1 MAASLSRSYAGPKS
15 SRLTAVTG
23 ESAPHLT
30 IFTIVLL
37 LLLYG
42 YEIFNFS
49 LSPDEE
55 LYGYVYEHNWW
66 LAAIAQGRWGMGLLD
81 RVFPPLGNIPVLATG
96 LFCASLGVS
105 ACVLARLLF
114 RNHSAQLAFVGIFV
128 SSPLWPH
135 LAEFNITSWQIGIGC
150 VLVTLSL
157 LLMLLETRL
166 GDIGAAC
173 ILVFAIG
180 IYESFCAW
188 FVVLICIRHLSVLL
202 GTAPIN
208 GTEARPRFPWLR
220 SGLVCLAGLLG
231 YLAVRHLLL
240 AAFSLKLTYVQDF
253 VRLGEFTTTPSAA
266 VAQTLQRSWNMLS
279 GSDPVFLDH
288 GYILMLLP
296 LLGLL
301 IVVGGLLWRGPLK
314 ISERLLAGALLT
326 AAVLAALSLVVVSA
340 GTIPSRAL
348 TSLVPIN
355 AFLAAVT
362 FSKGSRFEKLL
373 YGALAAA
380 LFVSIWVNVSLF
392 YTDHI
397 ARERDQVLA
406 VRIMTRVD
414 NILPNPPPGRIPF
427 IVVGAVPAKPAGPFR
442 RLEVFG
448 DSFFDSSHEG
458 GNPWRVAAYLRI
470 LGIDTLEPRLLE
482 HIDPSYHPQI
492 RTMPVWP
499 AAGSVAMV
507 NGVLV
512 IKLGPLPPA

>member
-1 MAASLSRSYAGPKS
+1 MAASLSRSSDRPNS
-15 SRLTAVTG
+15 SGLTAVIG
-23 ESAPHLT
+23 DSAPHLT
-30 IFTIVLL
+30 LFTIILL
-37 LLLYG
+37 LLIYG

-55 LYGYVYEHNWW
+55 LYGYVYEHSWW
-66 LAAIAQGRWGMGLLD
+66 TAAIAQGRWGMGLLD
-81 RVFPPLGNIPVLATG
+81 RVLPPLGNIPVLPT
-96 LFCASLGVS
+96 LIFCAGLGVS
-105 ACVLARLLF
+105 GCVLARVLF

-128 SSPLWPH
+128 SSPIWPH
-135 LAEFNITSWQIGIGC
+135 LVEFNITSWQIGIGF

-157 LLMLLETRL
+157 LFMLAETRL
-166 GDIGAAC
+166 GDIVAAC
-173 ILVFAIG
+173 LLVFAIG
-180 IYESFCAW
+180 IYESFFAW
-188 FVVLICIRHLSVLL
+188 FVVLICLRHLSVLL
-202 GTAPIN
+202 GTSPIDE
-208 GTEARPRFPWLR
+208 TEARPRFPWLR
-220 SGLVCLAGLLG
+220 SGLVGLAGILG
-231 YLAVRHLLL
+231 YLAVRHLLI
-240 AAFSLKLTYVQDF
+240 AAFSLKLNYVQNF
-253 VRLGEFTTTPSAA
+253 VRIEEFTTVGSAA
-266 VAQTLQRSWNMLS
+266 VARTLKRSLNLLI
-279 GSDPVFLDH
+279 GADPVFLGH

-301 IVVGGLLWRGPLK
+301 IVVGFLLWRGPLK

-326 AAVLAALSLVVVSA
+326 AAFVAALSLVVVSA

-348 TSLVPIN
+348 TSLIPIN

-362 FSKGSRFEKLL
+362 FSKGRRFEKLL

-380 LFVSIWVNVSLF
+380 LFISIWGSVSLF

-397 ARERDQVLA
+397 ARQRDQVLA

-427 IVVGAVPAKPAGPFR
+427 IVVGAVPVQSAGPFR
-442 RLEVFG
+442 KLDVFG
-448 DSFFDSSHEG
+448 DSFFDQSHEG

-470 LGIDTLEPRLLE
+470 LGIDNLEPRLLE
-482 HIDPSYHPQI
+482 HVDPSYHPQI
-492 RTMPVWP
+492 RTMPIWP

>member
-1 MAASLSRSYAGPKS
+1 MAASQSRSPTSPNS
-15 SRLTAVTG
+15 SRLTAVLG

-30 IFTIVLL
+30 LFTIILL

-66 LAAIAQGRWGMGLLD
+66 LAAIAQGRWGMSLLD
-81 RVFPPLGNIPVLATG
+81 RVFPTMGNIPVLPTVV
-96 LFCASLGVS
+96 FCAGLGVS
-105 ACVLARLLF
+105 GCVLARVLV

-135 LAEFNITSWQIGIGC
+135 LAEFNITSWQIGIGF
-150 VLVTLSL
+150 VLLTLSL
-157 LLMLLETRL
+157 LFMLADTRL

-173 ILVFAIG
+173 LLVYAIG
-180 IYESFCAW
+180 IYESFFAW
-188 FVVLICIRHLSVLL
+188 FVVLICLRHLSVLL
-202 GTAPIN
+202 GTAPI
-208 GTEARPRFPWLR
+208 GTEERPRFPWLR
-220 SGLVCLAGLLG
+220 SGLVGLAGILG
-231 YLAVRHLLL
+231 YLAVRHLLI
-240 AAFSLKLTYVQDF
+240 AAFSLKLNYVQNF
-253 VRLGEFTTTPSAA
+253 VRLEEFTTVPSAA
-266 VAQTLQRSWNMLS
+266 VARTLKRSLNLLI
-279 GSDPVFLDH
+279 GSDPVFLGH
-288 GYILMLLP
+288 GNILMLLP

-301 IVVGGLLWRGPLK
+301 IVVGSLLWRGPLK
-314 ISERLLAGALLT
+314 ISARLLAGALLT
-326 AAVLAALSLVVVSA
+326 AAFVAALSLVVVSA

-348 TSLVPIN
+348 TSLIPIN

-362 FSKGSRFEKLL
+362 FSKGGRFEKLL

-380 LFVSIWVNVSLF
+380 LFVSIWVSVSLF

-397 ARERDQVLA
+397 ARQRDQVLA

-427 IVVGAVPAKPAGPFR
+427 IVVGAVPVQSAGPFR
-442 RLEVFG
+442 KLDVFG

-458 GNPWRVAAYLRI
+458 GNPWRVAAYLRT

-482 HIDPSYHPQI
+482 HLDGSYRPQVEA
-492 RTMPVWP
+492 MPVWP
-499 AAGSVAMV
+499 AAGSVAMI
-507 NGVLV
+507 NDVLV